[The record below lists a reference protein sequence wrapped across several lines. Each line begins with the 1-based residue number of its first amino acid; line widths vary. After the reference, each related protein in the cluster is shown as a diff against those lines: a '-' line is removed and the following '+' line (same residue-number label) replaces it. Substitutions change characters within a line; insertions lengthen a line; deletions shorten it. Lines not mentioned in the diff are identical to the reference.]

1 MRPRYSASARQT
13 TYLPA
18 ILGACGITTSLMLLF
33 MALILTNAVN
43 CAAQDPGLHVTVD
56 TGTLAGKLQSPVR
69 TFLGIPYAAPPVGEL
84 RWKPPVAPAKWSGV
98 RSATEFGARC
108 MQGAIYDDMVFRD
121 AGNSED
127 CLTLNVWTAAQSPG
141 AKLPV
146 MVWIHG
152 GGFMAGASS
161 EPRQDGQFLARRGVV
176 LVSMNYR
183 LGVFGFFALPE
194 LAAESGRNAA
204 GNYGLLDQVAA
215 LQWVQRNI
223 AAFGGDPANVT
234 IFGESAGSF
243 SVSALMASPAARG
256 LFQKAIGESG
266 APFWSSALPFKT
278 LAQRE
283 QTDAEFAGT
292 ALGTKSLAGLR
303 ALSATKILEAAVKA
317 AGGEPRFGPQV
328 DGYFLPDAVP
338 AIFAAGKQN
347 RAALLA
353 GWNHDEIGPL
363 HVAAN
368 EPSATAQLK
377 SIAEKQFASQAEA
390 FLKFYPVDTE
400 DLAKRSMGVLMS
412 DRELAWPT
420 WAWLEAQAA
429 TGNTPVY
436 RYRFDLSLPSA
447 TNKEG
452 LGAYHS
458 AEIEYVFGTLDSKAG
473 IPWRAEDRE
482 LSAAM
487 QNYWVNFARSGNP
500 NGEGLAEWP
509 EYRAADEWQ
518 VLYLNAPCKAANDA
532 QRARYL
538 FLAGARKK

>member
-1 MRPRYSASARQT
+1 MKATHSDRPRP
-13 TYLPA
+13 YLPA
-18 ILGACGITTSLMLLF
+18 ILPAIAITRSLALFLMMLTLTS
-33 MALILTNAVN
+33 VVD
-43 CAAQDPGLHVTVD
+43 CAAQDRELRVNVD
-56 TGTLAGKLQSPVR
+56 TGALAGKLQGPVR
-69 TFLGIPYAAPPVGEL
+69 TFLGIPYAAPPIGEL
-84 RWKPPVAPAKWSGV
+84 RWKPPIAPPKWSGV
-98 RSATEFGARC
+98 RNTTEFGARC

-121 AGNSED
+121 AGISED
-127 CLTLNVWTAAQSPG
+127 CLTLNVWTAARGAG

-176 LVSMNYR
+176 VVSMNYR

-204 GNYGLLDQVAA
+204 GNYGLLDQIAA

-243 SVSALMASPAARG
+243 SVSALMASPIARG

-278 LAQRE
+278 LAERE
-283 QTDAEFAGT
+283 QSDSDFAGT
-292 ALGTKSLAGLR
+292 ALGTRSLEGLR
-303 ALSATKILEAAVKA
+303 VLSATKILEAAVKA
-317 AGGEPRFGPQV
+317 ANGKPRFAPEI
-328 DGYFLPDAVP
+328 DGYFLPDTVP

-347 RAALLA
+347 DVALLA
-353 GWNHDEIGPL
+353 GWNRDEIGPL
-363 HVAAN
+363 TVTAN
-368 EPSATAQLK
+368 EPSAIEQLK
-377 SIAEKQFASQAEA
+377 TIAGKQFASQAEA
-390 FLKFYPVDTE
+390 FLKFYPADSE
-400 DLAKRSMGVLMS
+400 DVAKRSMGVLRS
-412 DRELAWPT
+412 DQEIAWPT

-429 TGNTPVY
+429 TGKTPVY

-447 TNKEG
+447 TKKEG

-458 AEIEYVFGTLDSKAG
+458 AEIEYVFGALDSKAG

-487 QNYWVNFARSGNP
+487 QNYWVNFARTGNP
-500 NGEGLAEWP
+500 NGDGLAKWP
-509 EYRAADEWQ
+509 AYRANDDWQ
-518 VLYLNAPCKAANDA
+518 VMYLNAPSMAASDA
-532 QRARYL
+532 QRERYL
-538 FLAGARKK
+538 FLADARKK